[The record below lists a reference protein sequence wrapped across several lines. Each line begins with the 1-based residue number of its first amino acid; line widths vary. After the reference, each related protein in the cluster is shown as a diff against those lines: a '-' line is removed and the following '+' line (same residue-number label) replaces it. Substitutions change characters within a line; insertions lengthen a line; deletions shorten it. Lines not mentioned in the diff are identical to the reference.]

1 MAMASPRRGPSRR
14 FSLAGLLLVVAVFA
28 VLLAALGT
36 IPQHHLKLGE
46 LNEAIGAAVA
56 VGGTV
61 GVFAVLR
68 YPRTAWVLRLLGTLL
83 GSSVAAAATVI
94 CLRRADPR
102 TLLIGT
108 GVMVAATFCLRSVR
122 VWRHERRLT
131 SELQAAGSPNA
142 RHNAG
147 GQAASDG
154 ELADAN

>member
-1 MAMASPRRGPSRR
+1 MGTASPRRRLSRR

-36 IPQHHLKLGE
+36 IPQHRLTLRDLEGG
-46 LNEAIGAAVA
+46 IGAAMA
-56 VGGTV
+56 VGWTV
-61 GVFAVLR
+61 AMFVVLR
-68 YPRTAWVLRLLGTLL
+68 YPRMGWGLRLLSTLL

-94 CLRRADPR
+94 CLRPADPR
-102 TLLIGT
+102 TLLMGT

-122 VWRHERRLT
+122 VWRHERRLS

-147 GQAASDG
+147 GQAASHG